1 MHRHI
6 LIPRQIHVQ
15 TMLSTKLSIQ
25 IDTHI
30 YQSPCESNCV
40 AYAAAALIL
49 CMKEQHGKKR
59 KNHRLN
65 LNISFPSPS
74 NANEHY
80 GSRLEYFCIIFFSSY
95 DTKDADWFGCFRWR
109 CTLIALPYFG
119 QHLFFFHF
127 VIWSHFFSFKTLH
140 NVID

>member
-6 LIPRQIHVQ
+6 LIPRQTHVQ

-80 GSRLEYFCIIFFSSY
+80 GSWLEYFCIVIRHQRCWLIWLFPLALYIDSTTLFWSRFIFFFFILL
-95 DTKDADWFGCFRWR
+95 FGR
-109 CTLIALPYFG
+109 I
-119 QHLFFFHF
+119 FFLLKLC
-127 VIWSHFFSFKTLH
+127 IML
-140 NVID
+140 